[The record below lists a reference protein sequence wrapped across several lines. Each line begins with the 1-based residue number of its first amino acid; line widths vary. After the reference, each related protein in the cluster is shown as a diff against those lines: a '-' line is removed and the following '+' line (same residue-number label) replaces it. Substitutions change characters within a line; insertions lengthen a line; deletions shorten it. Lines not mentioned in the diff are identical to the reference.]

1 MLDNLSYR
9 QALSISRLLQNDNED
24 LYNLYKS
31 HLVRM
36 RKDVDNIP
44 SLLSSMQ
51 TMFTFDQDK
60 FILAIIRMYSPESLI
75 SNVVLANGVRKG
87 LINGLHIKTSRKMT
101 YYLERAYLRYK
112 KKDVKEDIETMV
124 KIIGDGKE

>member
-9 QALSISRLLQNDNED
+9 QALSISRLLQNDNEE

-112 KKDVKEDIETMV
+112 KKDVKEDIEAMV

>member
-9 QALSISRLLQNDNED
+9 QALSISRLLQNDNEE

-124 KIIGDGKE
+124 KIIGDGK